1 MSGIDGSLLP
11 YCYLLSDMLGK
22 VDAGKYTYQQLSTL
36 GIKYT
41 GGVTFQVHAYSA
53 AESVNDYTVK
63 FTVTA
68 KALVHNLTHMFD
80 ILRAIALE
88 SRFDSVKRLREVLA
102 EVKSDWDSNFF
113 SRGQTVACARLNS
126 YYSPAARVNEQDYYS
141 YYEFLKD
148 LTEHFDERAGETL
161 QKLSSLLS
169 VFLKT
174 ANICLLTAAKKK
186 TKRRFW
192 QWQKNLQLCCRC
204 LKQQAVT

>member
-88 SRFDSVKRLREVLA
+88 SRFDSVKRC
-102 EVKSDWDSNFF
+102 VKYW
-113 SRGQTVACARLNS
+113 RRLK
-126 YYSPAARVNEQDYYS
+126 ATGTA
-141 YYEFLKD
+141 
-148 LTEHFDERAGETL
+148 T
-161 QKLSSLLS
+161 SS
-169 VFLKT
+169 
-174 ANICLLTAAKKK
+174 
-186 TKRRFW
+186 
-192 QWQKNLQLCCRC
+192 
-204 LKQQAVT
+204 AVGRPWHAHA